1 MVGGTNKMTDNLKTA
16 SEYETQKGEEL
27 AIEGSGNERERK
39 DRKNEAP
46 ESKRETP
53 PDVRS
58 RSALCGSSRRI
69 NGSSSSAASGG
80 ESKEEDGE
88 AWQHVPLGRNLR
100 SKTKRGCKTQ
110 AGNEKPVKSGHRS
123 NDGRMDVA
131 TVKAESEKMD
141 LGELKLG
148 KRRIDKTAE
157 VKMGDE
163 ESESRKYL
171 KLSQEKERNRTA
183 KRKGGVGKAR
193 KREEKRRALL
203 LNENEDDDDDDNG
216 EDSLEDDRNLEVS
229 LEKELANIRA
239 GLRMLVIGSKGL
251 TKGEASRIFARIE
264 RYENVIVRMSVENE
278 RLESTMKLQEEMF
291 NTKLAAMDERMNS
304 MEDMMKQVLDKMVKK
319 ITEGMAKSIEAK
331 VDVIC
336 EKVAGRMNVEL
347 SEMKGIQQG
356 SAKSTAVPGKSYAL
370 IVKGANE
377 KLTSMEVQKRMFES
391 LSDETGVKIDRVR
404 MLRNGGVVVEAATE
418 EDRRRLAQC
427 PLGDA
432 GLRADAPKRF
442 DPRVIVYDL
451 PSSVTDA
458 NLLEEL
464 AHKNLDG
471 LVRTEVVKEKVKIV
485 RREKRGNDA
494 RVGNV
499 IVELPNEWKE
509 KLLKNGRLYVGWMS
523 YKVRVYEKVLRCHGC
538 MLFDHRV
545 NDCKNGKV
553 CYRCG
558 VVGHQARECRSPEVC
573 VNCKR
578 RGRPAD
584 HSAFWSEC
592 PEFVWRLNVLRK
604 RVNG

>member
-16 SEYETQKGEEL
+16 SEYETQKGEES

-58 RSALCGSSRRI
+58 RSALCGSSGRI

-163 ESESRKYL
+163 GSESRKYL

-183 KRKGGVGKAR
+183 KRKGGDGKAR

-291 NTKLAAMDERMNS
+291 NKKLAAMDERMNS

-319 ITEGMAKSIEAK
+319 
-331 VDVIC
+331 
-336 EKVAGRMNVEL
+336 N
-347 SEMKGIQQG
+347 
-356 SAKSTAVPGKSYAL
+356 
-370 IVKGANE
+370 N
-377 KLTSMEVQKRMFES
+377 
-391 LSDETGVKIDRVR
+391 
-404 MLRNGGVVVEAATE
+404 
-418 EDRRRLAQC
+418 
-427 PLGDA
+427 
-432 GLRADAPKRF
+432 
-442 DPRVIVYDL
+442 
-451 PSSVTDA
+451 
-458 NLLEEL
+458 
-464 AHKNLDG
+464 
-471 LVRTEVVKEKVKIV
+471 
-485 RREKRGNDA
+485 
-494 RVGNV
+494 
-499 IVELPNEWKE
+499 
-509 KLLKNGRLYVGWMS
+509 
-523 YKVRVYEKVLRCHGC
+523 
-538 MLFDHRV
+538 
-545 NDCKNGKV
+545 
-553 CYRCG
+553 
-558 VVGHQARECRSPEVC
+558 
-573 VNCKR
+573 
-578 RGRPAD
+578 
-584 HSAFWSEC
+584 
-592 PEFVWRLNVLRK
+592 
-604 RVNG
+604 